1 MFGFTL
7 TSTILMLPALG
18 QFRENTTPELNCSL
32 NQRGKQEYAQICDL
46 REMRV
51 PVTQR
56 LDIDPGANGSIT
68 VKGWNRQEVWVRA
81 RLDAGAKAGET
92 AARDVAAQVRI
103 ETSGG
108 RIAASGP
115 ARDQAAW
122 WGVTFEIFA
131 PHKMDLAASTKNGGV
146 TLSDLEGRITFATVN
161 GGVTLARMAGDVSG
175 RTTNGGVNVDLE
187 GSRWNGPGLDVTTSN
202 GGVTLAVPAA
212 YSADLQAGTTNGGF
226 TSDFG
231 GVPDRRK
238 NSWGAKKQME
248 VILGNGGAPVRVKTV
263 NGGVRIRRK

>member
-1 MFGFTL
+1 ML
-7 TSTILMLPALG
+7 TSTILMLPAFG
-18 QFRENTTPELNCSL
+18 QFRENTTPELTCSM
-32 NQRGKQEYAQICDL
+32 NQRGRQEYAQICDM

-56 LDIDPGANGSIT
+56 LDIDPGANGSIS
-68 VKGWNRQEVWVRA
+68 VKGWNRPEVWVRA

-92 AARDVAAQVRI
+92 AARDLAAQVRI
-103 ETSGG
+103 ETTGG

-115 ARDQAAW
+115 QRDQAAW

-131 PHKMDLAASTKNGGV
+131 PHKIDLAASTKNGCV
-146 TLSDLEGRITFATVN
+146 SFSDMEGRITFTTVN
-161 GGVTLARMAGDVSG
+161 GGVTLARLAGDVSG
-175 RTTNGGVNVDLE
+175 RTTNGGVSVDLD
-187 GSRWNGPGLDVTTSN
+187 GNRWNGVGLDVATSN

-212 YSADLQAGTTNGGF
+212 YSADLQTGTTNGGF

-231 GVPDRRK
+231 GVTDRQQNNRGARK
-238 NSWGAKKQME
+238 QLE
-248 VILGNGGAPVRVKTV
+248 LILGNGGAPVRVKTV